1 MNWYICGFVQKVRE
15 TSSPGTP
22 LNQLRVCQPL
32 KIIPQGTRDDLLP
45 EIDVGFD
52 AGDGH
57 PAGAGRDTAAGRGC
71 PRSIHVIASPGDAE
85 TAIET
90 ARRGFRGRRGQLQ
103 LLQRGK
109 DGEINSATKMLRC
122 GMAAGRRARC
132 AVRLAPSSR
141 LPHACDAVPRRAAGT
156 YLSSSPPGT
165 SVHTSSKYLILLPQ
179 SRLLFISSLKTL
191 PFRRTK
197 KNRKSRS
204 SRPTNPPPWLPP
216 QTSRCRTSTAP
227 GSWYVP
233 AGECTRGDGALLLE
247 LLFPFCLFLKL
258 DNCQFAA

>member
-1 MNWYICGFVQKVRE
+1 MRRPR
-15 TSSPGTP
+15 SRP
-22 LNQLRVCQPL
+22 RVAAS
-32 KIIPQGTRDDLLP
+32 G
-45 EIDVGFD
+45 D
-52 AGDGH
+52 AGGSSSCSNGEKTGRSTVRPRCLD
-57 PAGAGRDTAAGRGC
+57 AGWRRAGVRVA
-71 PRSIHVIASPGDAE
+71 
-85 TAIET
+85 
-90 ARRGFRGRRGQLQ
+90 
-103 LLQRGK
+103 
-109 DGEINSATKMLRC
+109 RC
-122 GMAAGRRARC
+122 GSR
-132 AVRLAPSSR
+132 PHSR

-247 LLFPFCLFLKL
+247 LLFPFCL
-258 DNCQFAA
+258 C